1 MKEQR
6 FLNQKMA
13 IQLAREIEKYINEK
27 NEPFKDYQSAVEW
40 LSKHLGWSP
49 RPAHIKTAC
58 SNIEVQTSK
67 FVRSTNGNAIG
78 GMISSISRR
87 MEVLESR
94 IEKLEQEWK

>member
-40 LSKHLGWSP
+40 LGKHLGWSP
-49 RPAHIKTAC
+49 RPTHIKTAC
-58 SNIEVQTSK
+58 SNIEVPTRS
-67 FVRSTNGNAIG
+67 FVRSSNGAGVG
-78 GMISSISRR
+78 GMIASNTRR
-87 MEVLESR
+87 IEALEAR
-94 IEKLEQEWK
+94 LEKLEQAFN